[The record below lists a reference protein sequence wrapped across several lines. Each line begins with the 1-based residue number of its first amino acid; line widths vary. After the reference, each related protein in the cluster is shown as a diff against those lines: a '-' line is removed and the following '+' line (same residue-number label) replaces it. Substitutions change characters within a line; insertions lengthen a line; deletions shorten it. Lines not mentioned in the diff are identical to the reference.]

1 MPAQMP
7 QHPGA
12 SLSLPAV
19 SAKLRAVV
27 LPDGASV
34 ALQEVGRFHGGK
46 SRQHRWQ
53 RQLGEA
59 LLPRVGPVCATL
71 EGRERA
77 QGHLKG
83 GGTFT
88 NALHVGSATLHMLST
103 AFLATHLSVTGCCEC
118 HVTPFKLT

>member
-1 MPAQMP
+1 MPTQMP

-12 SLSLPAV
+12 SLSLPTV

-46 SRQHRWQ
+46 SRQHRLQ

-83 GGTFT
+83 GGNVYKYAACGVSNIAHAVHSFLSNSFT
-88 NALHVGSATLHMLST
+88 SNRML
-103 AFLATHLSVTGCCEC
+103 
-118 HVTPFKLT
+118 